1 MAKISQKYV
10 GLRLPE
16 DLYKQVALIAKQE
29 DRSVSYIIRR
39 IIQKAIEDR

>member
-10 GLRLPE
+10 GLLLPE

-29 DRSVSYIIRR
+29 DRSVSYVIRR
-39 IIQKAIEDR
+39 FIQKAIEDR